1 VERFLDLLK
10 GRRIG
15 FTLTLASIATVLLIN
30 GLIEFGENIIKNKY
44 LVIFSLIVLYGFVNI
59 ILEAEMWKDGA

>member
-1 VERFLDLLK
+1 MERFLDLLK

-15 FTLTLASIATVLLIN
+15 FTLTLASIAAVLLIN

>member
-1 VERFLDLLK
+1 MERFLDLLK